1 VTVGRLGKDLPFCEQ
16 FVNNDFHYFKTPVI
30 DRAKLTA
37 NDEHVNDIIY
47 PRSPREKM
55 AGWMYLPRFLD
66 KIRLS
71 QAGKL
76 HADYQPNYLHK
87 GFDAKWLESAG
98 LEAEEFVA
106 VVNNTFTDGQVAD
119 WVREN
124 VEVDEATRDLFNDAV
139 GNYGADES
147 NTELR
152 ERLAQRK
159 AEAGMA
165 DRDDVRCFVDFIDA
179 DEGRL

>member
-1 VTVGRLGKDLPFCEQ
+1 
-16 FVNNDFHYFKTPVI
+16 
-30 DRAKLTA
+30 
-37 NDEHVNDIIY
+37 
-47 PRSPREKM
+47 M
-55 AGWMYLPRFLD
+55 AGWIYLPRLLD
-66 KIRLS
+66 KIRLAE
-71 QAGKL
+71 AGKL
-76 HADYQPNYLHK
+76 HADYQPNYLYN
-87 GFDAKWLESAG
+87 GFDAKWLETAG
-98 LEAEEFVA
+98 LNAEEFVA
-106 VVNNTFTDGQVAD
+106 VVKGTITDGEMAD

-124 VEVDEATRDLFNDAV
+124 VEVDASTRDLFNDAV

>member
-1 VTVGRLGKDLPFCEQ
+1 
-16 FVNNDFHYFKTPVI
+16 
-30 DRAKLTA
+30 
-37 NDEHVNDIIY
+37 
-47 PRSPREKM
+47 M
-55 AGWMYLPRFLD
+55 
-66 KIRLS
+66 
-71 QAGKL
+71 
-76 HADYQPNYLHK
+76 
-87 GFDAKWLESAG
+87 
-98 LEAEEFVA
+98 A
-106 VVNNTFTDGQVAD
+106 VVNNTITAGQLAD

-124 VEVDEATRDLFNDAV
+124 VEVDASGKDLFNDAV

-147 NTELR
+147 NIELR

>member
-1 VTVGRLGKDLPFCEQ
+1 
-16 FVNNDFHYFKTPVI
+16 
-30 DRAKLTA
+30 
-37 NDEHVNDIIY
+37 
-47 PRSPREKM
+47 M
-55 AGWMYLPRFLD
+55 
-66 KIRLS
+66 
-71 QAGKL
+71 
-76 HADYQPNYLHK
+76 HADYQPNYLYK
-87 GFDAKWLESAG
+87 GFDAKWLETAG
-98 LEAEEFVA
+98 LNAEEFVA
-106 VVNNTFTDGQVAD
+106 VIKGTTTDGEMAD

-124 VEVDEATRDLFNDAV
+124 VEVDASTRDLFNDAV

-179 DEGRL
+179 DEGRR

>member
-1 VTVGRLGKDLPFCEQ
+1 MTVGRLGENLPFCEQ
-16 FVNNDFHYFKTPVI
+16 FVNNDFHYFQTPVI
-30 DRAKLTA
+30 DRAELTT

-76 HADYQPNYLHK
+76 HSDYQPNYLHK
-87 GFDAKWLESAG
+87 GFDTKWLETAG

-106 VVNNTFTDGQVAD
+106 VVNNTITDGQVAD
-119 WVREN
+119 WVQEN

-147 NTELR
+147 NKELR
-152 ERLAQRK
+152 ELLAQRK
-159 AEAGMA
+159 EEASMS
-165 DRDDVRCFVDFIDA
+165 DRDDVQCFVDFIDA

>member
-1 VTVGRLGKDLPFCEQ
+1 MS
-16 FVNNDFHYFKTPVI
+16 
-30 DRAKLTA
+30 
-37 NDEHVNDIIY
+37 DIIF
-47 PRSPREKM
+47 PRSPRENM
-55 AGWMYLPRFLD
+55 TGWLYLPRFID

-71 QAGKL
+71 EAGEL

-87 GFDAKWLESAG
+87 GFDAKWLETAG
-98 LEAEEFVA
+98 LEPDEFVA
-106 VVNNTFTDGQVAD
+106 VVKNSLTDGQVAD

-124 VEVDEATRDLFNDAV
+124 VEADDSTKELFNDAV

-159 AEAGMA
+159 ADAGMG
-165 DRDDVRCFVDFIDA
+165 DRDDIQCFVDFIDA